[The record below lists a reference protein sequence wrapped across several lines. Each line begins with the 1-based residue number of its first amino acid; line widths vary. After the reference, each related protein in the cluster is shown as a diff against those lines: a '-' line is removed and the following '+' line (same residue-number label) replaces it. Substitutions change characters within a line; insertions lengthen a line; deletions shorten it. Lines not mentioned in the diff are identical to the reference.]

1 MEINETLGPVS
12 ILAVKGNL
20 DSNTFLQLM
29 NRADAVMARG
39 HANLILDMHAVD
51 YVSSGGLVALQ
62 TITGRAAGS
71 GGKAVL
77 CSLTPRVVEVIE
89 ATGLE
94 KVLTAFPDLAAA
106 QTSFARK

>member
-29 NRADAVMARG
+29 NRADAVMAKG
-39 HANLILDMHAVD
+39 HANLILDLHAVD

-77 CSLTPRVVEVIE
+77 CSLTPRAVEVIE

-94 KVLTAFPDLAAA
+94 KVLTAFPDLTAA
-106 QTSFARK
+106 QSSFARK